1 MFDLQVLLR
10 FCVSRFVEYMG
21 PNGFVIKQVPIPM
34 YQFLD
39 WDSYIKIATLGLCR
53 LCISSSE

>member
-21 PNGFVIKQVPIPM
+21 PNGFVIMQVPIPM

-39 WDSYIKIATLGLCR
+39 WDPYIKIATLGP
-53 LCISSSE
+53 I